1 MKNLYIIGA
10 DSFGR
15 ELFNWIKFNSTY
27 LDQYNFNGFLDNRS
41 TLLDRYSD
49 SYILAGD
56 PYSYNFNKNDYC
68 LMGVV
73 DPNYKKKI
81 YNFLKNKVEIITFIS
96 SDTIISPSAKIG
108 KGSVISPW
116 VSISNDTI
124 IGDFS
129 TIVVGAK
136 IAHDCTVGNFSS
148 IMTDVKLGGGVTIED
163 GVYIGMNATI
173 INNLNIGSS
182 TRIGA
187 GSVVLQSQKPNITVF
202 GNPARRIK
210 S

>member
-15 ELFNWIKFNSTY
+15 ELFNWLRFNSTY
-27 LDQYNFNGFLDNRS
+27 LDEYHFNGFLDNRS
-41 TLLDRYSD
+41 TILDHYGD
-49 SYILAGD
+49 SYYLAGD
-56 PYSYNFNKNDYC
+56 PYTYIFDENDYC

-73 DPNYKKKI
+73 DPSYKEKI

-96 SDTIISPSAKIG
+96 TDTIISPSSKIG

-173 INNLNIGSS
+173 INNLNIGYS
-182 TRIGA
+182 TKIGA
-187 GSVVLQSQKPNITVF
+187 GSVVLQNQKPKITVF
-202 GNPARRIK
+202 GNPARQIK